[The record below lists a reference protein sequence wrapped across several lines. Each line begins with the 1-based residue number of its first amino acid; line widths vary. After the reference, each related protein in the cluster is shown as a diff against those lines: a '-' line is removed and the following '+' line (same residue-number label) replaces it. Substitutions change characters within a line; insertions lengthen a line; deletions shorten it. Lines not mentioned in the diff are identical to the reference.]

1 MADNLAPNP
10 AVPERAPQSF
20 KVRVGTNVGG
30 QEGTVRFYEGVAT
43 DTDIPSD
50 FARGAFGD
58 PTFSPNRLNHNNPEA
73 QYKHADE
80 TMRERAH
87 VGSAAWVE
95 APQVLSDFVA
105 GAGAGQT
112 PPRWERVQNS
122 MMRVSRYTPTTIT
135 E

>member
-1 MADNLAPNP
+1 MADNIAPNP
-10 AVPERAPQSF
+10 MFPERAPQSF
-20 KVRVGTNVGG
+20 KRRVGTNIGG
-30 QEGTVRFYEGVAT
+30 NEGTVRFYEGVAT

-58 PTFSPNRLNHNNPEA
+58 PTFAPGRLNHNNPDA

-80 TMRERAH
+80 TMSERAH
-87 VGSAAWVE
+87 VGSASWVE
-95 APQVLSDFVA
+95 APQVLSDFVQ

-112 PPRWERVQNS
+112 PPRFERVQNS